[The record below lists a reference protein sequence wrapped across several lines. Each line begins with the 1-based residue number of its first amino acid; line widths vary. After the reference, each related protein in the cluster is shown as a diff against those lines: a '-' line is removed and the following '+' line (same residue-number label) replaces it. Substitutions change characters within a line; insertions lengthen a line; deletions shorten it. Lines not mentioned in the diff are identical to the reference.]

1 MKSIPVTGFWGRVVL
16 TVALSLI
23 VPCCQSQEKTAP
35 EVDPVAKIS
44 MHDRLR
50 LTLADA
56 DAVGIHLFDLKQ
68 MRADLMILKETEPEL
83 ADALLSDLD
92 RVEALPRKDV
102 RERVAI
108 GKEMYARIRKDR

>member
-1 MKSIPVTGFWGRVVL
+1 MKSVSRTSVRGSVVL
-16 TVALSLI
+16 TAVLLWIESG
-23 VPCCQSQEKTAP
+23 CQSQEKTVP
-35 EVDPVAKIS
+35 DVDPVAEIS

-56 DAVGIHLFDLKQ
+56 DAVGIHMFDLKQ
-68 MRADLMILKETEPEL
+68 MRADLMTLKETEPEL

-92 RVEALPRKDV
+92 RVEALPKKDV
-102 RERVAI
+102 QARVAI